1 MLKQVENVP
10 GVVQWFEDEWG
21 QIHGSGIF
29 QRVSIQT
36 QHLLLLQ
43 DFKQFIVNITEYY
56 FLKFQ
61 TGPYQ
66 VI

>member
-10 GVVQWFEDEWG
+10 GVVRWFEDELG

-36 QHLLLLQ
+36 QHLVLLQ
-43 DFKQFIVNITEYY
+43 DITQSIADKTAY
-56 FLKFQ
+56 
-61 TGPYQ
+61 
-66 VI
+66 